1 MAENITVD
9 STLTKKEKYE
19 ALLPQIQA
27 LVQGETD
34 LIANTAN
41 MVAALKEAM
50 GFLWVGMYFVK
61 KLSPTLSTGE
71 GGSELVLG
79 PFQGPV
85 ACTRIGFGKGVC
97 GACWK
102 QKQIIIVPDVDKFP
116 GHIACSS
123 HSKSEIVLPVFKN
136 NEVQIIFD
144 VDSEILSFF
153 DETDRYYLQQVAML
167 IENML

>member
-1 MAENITVD
+1 MAENIAVE
-9 STLTKKEKYE
+9 STLAKKEKYE
-19 ALLPQIQA
+19 ALLPQIKA

-34 LIANTAN
+34 LIANVAN
-41 MVAALKEAM
+41 VIAALKETM
-50 GFLWVGMYFVK
+50 GFLWIGIYFVK
-61 KLSPTLSTGE
+61 DHQGNK
-71 GGSELVLG
+71 ELVLG

-123 HSKSEIVLPVFKN
+123 LSKSEIVLPVFKN
-136 NEVQIIFD
+136 NEVQIVFD

-153 DETDRYYLQQVAML
+153 DETDSHYLQQVAAL